1 MEKKY
6 KSGWKSAWA
15 IYPKRNLRKNIWRP
29 IVFAAIAACCY
40 CCSSKSACELIGLV
54 SGWITS
60 GFPSII
66 GFVLSGYVLIV
77 GFSGSD
83 FLLSL
88 AKPRNDNYTLFQ
100 VLNSTF
106 AVVIATMIVT
116 YAIGALYGFI
126 ISCDFVWP
134 INIKWLCV
142 VYNFIAFLLIDFIFF
157 YAVFS
162 LVDIVVNIF
171 NMGQMANVI
180 AEKKIETIQSEKE
193 FGSNR
198 DVSFFRTLINA
209 ILGRKP
215 IINTHAKHQPD

>member
-6 KSGWKSAWA
+6 KPGWKSVWA
-15 IYPKRNLRKNIWRP
+15 IYPKRNLRKNVWRP
-29 IVFAAIAACCY
+29 IVFAVIAACCY
-40 CCSSKSACELIGLV
+40 CCSSKSACELIGVV

-83 FLLSL
+83 FLLRL
-88 AKPRNDNYTLFQ
+88 ANPRKDNYTLFQ

-106 AVVIATMIVT
+106 AVVIAIILVT
-116 YAIGALYGFI
+116 YAIGAIYGFVV
-126 ISCDFVWP
+126 SCDIVWP
-134 INIKWLCV
+134 LKIQWLCI
-142 VYNFIAFLLIDFIFF
+142 VYNFMAFLLIDFFFF

-180 AEKKIETIQSEKE
+180 AERKIEAIQSGKE
-193 FGSNR
+193 SENNR
-198 DVSFFRTLINA
+198 EESSLWKFFKA
-209 ILGRKP
+209 VLG
-215 IINTHAKHQPD
+215 I

>member
-6 KSGWKSAWA
+6 KPGWKSVWA
-15 IYPKRNLRKNIWRP
+15 IYPKRNLRKNVWRP
-29 IVFAAIAACCY
+29 IVFAAFAACCY

-88 AKPRNDNYTLFQ
+88 AKPRKDNYTLFQ
-100 VLNSTF
+100 ILNSTF
-106 AVVIATMIVT
+106 AVVIAILIVT
-116 YAIGALYGFI
+116 YAIGAIYSFVV
-126 ISCDFVWP
+126 SCDIEWP
-134 INIKWLCV
+134 LKIQWLCI
-142 VYNFIAFLLIDFIFF
+142 VYNFMAFLLIDFFFF

-180 AEKKIETIQSEKE
+180 AERKIEAIQSKKE
-193 FGSNR
+193 SENNR
-198 DVSFFRTLINA
+198 EESSLWKFIKAV
-209 ILGRKP
+209 LG
-215 IINTHAKHQPD
+215 I

>member
-6 KSGWKSAWA
+6 KPGWKSVWA
-15 IYPKRNLRKNIWRP
+15 IYPKRNLRKNVWRP
-29 IVFAAIAACCY
+29 IVFAACCY

-66 GFVLSGYVLIV
+66 GFVLSGYLLIV

-88 AKPRNDNYTLFQ
+88 ANHRKDNYTLFQ

-106 AVVIATMIVT
+106 AVVIAIILVT
-116 YAIGALYGFI
+116 YAIGAIYSFVVSSDI
-126 ISCDFVWP
+126 VWP
-134 INIKWLCV
+134 LNIQWLCI
-142 VYNFIAFLLIDFIFF
+142 VYNFMAFLLIDFFFF

-180 AEKKIETIQSEKE
+180 AERKIEAIQSEKE
-193 FGSNR
+193 YENNR
-198 DVSFFRTLINA
+198 EEFSLWKFFKA
-209 ILGRKP
+209 VLG
-215 IINTHAKHQPD
+215 I

>member
-6 KSGWKSAWA
+6 KPGWKSVWA
-15 IYPKRNLRKNIWRP
+15 IYPKRNLRTNVWRP

-88 AKPRNDNYTLFQ
+88 ANPRKDNYTLFQ

-106 AVVIATMIVT
+106 AVVIAIIIVT
-116 YAIGALYGFI
+116 YAIGAIYSLVV
-126 ISCDFVWP
+126 SCDIVWP
-134 INIKWLCV
+134 LKIQWLCI
-142 VYNFIAFLLIDFIFF
+142 VYNFMAFLLIDFFFF

-180 AEKKIETIQSEKE
+180 AERKIEAIQSEKE
-193 FGSNR
+193 YENNR
-198 DVSFFRTLINA
+198 EKSSLWKFFKA
-209 ILGRKP
+209 VLG
-215 IINTHAKHQPD
+215 I

>member
-6 KSGWKSAWA
+6 KPGWKSVWA
-15 IYPKRNLRKNIWRP
+15 IYPKRNLRKNVWRP
-29 IVFAAIAACCY
+29 IVFAAFAACCY

-88 AKPRNDNYTLFQ
+88 AKPRKDNYTLFQ
-100 VLNSTF
+100 ILNSTF
-106 AVVIATMIVT
+106 AVVIAILIVT
-116 YAIGALYGFI
+116 YAIGAIYSFVV
-126 ISCDFVWP
+126 SCDIEWP
-134 INIKWLCV
+134 LKIQWLCI
-142 VYNFIAFLLIDFIFF
+142 VYNFMAFLLIDFFFF

-180 AEKKIETIQSEKE
+180 AERKIEAIQSEKE
-193 FGSNR
+193 SENNR
-198 DVSFFRTLINA
+198 EESSLWKFFKA
-209 ILGRKP
+209 VLG
-215 IINTHAKHQPD
+215 I

>member
-6 KSGWKSAWA
+6 KPGWKSVWA
-15 IYPKRNLRKNIWRP
+15 IYPKRNLRKNVWRP

-88 AKPRNDNYTLFQ
+88 ANPRKDNYTLFQ

-106 AVVIATMIVT
+106 AVVIAIIIVT
-116 YAIGALYGFI
+116 YAIGAIYSLVV
-126 ISCDFVWP
+126 SCDIVWP
-134 INIKWLCV
+134 LKIQWLCI
-142 VYNFIAFLLIDFIFF
+142 VYNFMAFLLIDFFFF

-180 AEKKIETIQSEKE
+180 AERKIEAIQSEKE
-193 FGSNR
+193 YENNR
-198 DVSFFRTLINA
+198 EESSLWKFFKA
-209 ILGRKP
+209 VLG
-215 IINTHAKHQPD
+215 I

>member
-6 KSGWKSAWA
+6 KPGWKAVWS
-15 IYPKRNLRKNIWRP
+15 IYPKRNLRKNVWRP
-29 IVFAAIAACCY
+29 LVFAAIAACCY

-88 AKPRNDNYTLFQ
+88 AKPRKDSYTLFQ

-106 AVVIATMIVT
+106 AVVIAIMIVT
-116 YAIGALYGFI
+116 YAIGALYGFV
-126 ISCDFVWP
+126 ISCNFVWP
-134 INIKWLCV
+134 LKMQWLCI
-142 VYNFIAFLLIDFIFF
+142 VYNFIVFLLIDFIFF

-180 AEKKIETIQSEKE
+180 AERKIEAIQSGKE
-193 FGSNR
+193 SENNR
-198 DVSFFRTLINA
+198 EESSLWKFFKA
-209 ILGRKP
+209 VLGL
-215 IINTHAKHQPD
+215 

>member
-6 KSGWKSAWA
+6 KPGWKSVWA
-15 IYPKRNLRKNIWRP
+15 IYPKRNLRKNVWRP
-29 IVFAAIAACCY
+29 IVFAAFAACCY

-88 AKPRNDNYTLFQ
+88 AKPRKDNYTLFQ
-100 VLNSTF
+100 ILNSTF
-106 AVVIATMIVT
+106 AVVIAILIVT
-116 YAIGALYGFI
+116 YAIGAIYSFVV
-126 ISCDFVWP
+126 SCDIEWP
-134 INIKWLCV
+134 LKIQWLCI
-142 VYNFIAFLLIDFIFF
+142 VYNFIAFLLVDFIFF

-180 AEKKIETIQSEKE
+180 AERKIEAIQSKKE
-193 FGSNR
+193 SENNR
-198 DVSFFRTLINA
+198 EESSLWKFFKA
-209 ILGRKP
+209 VLG
-215 IINTHAKHQPD
+215 I

>member
-6 KSGWKSAWA
+6 KPGWKSVWTV
-15 IYPKRNLRKNIWRP
+15 YPKRNLRNNVWRP

-88 AKPRNDNYTLFQ
+88 ANPRKDNYTLFQ

-106 AVVIATMIVT
+106 AVVIAIILVT
-116 YAIGALYGFI
+116 YAIGAIYGFVV
-126 ISCDFVWP
+126 SCDIVWP
-134 INIKWLCV
+134 LKIQWLCI
-142 VYNFIAFLLIDFIFF
+142 VYNFMAFLLIDFFFF

-180 AEKKIETIQSEKE
+180 AERKIEAIQSGKE
-193 FGSNR
+193 SENNR
-198 DVSFFRTLINA
+198 EESSLWKFFKA
-209 ILGRKP
+209 VLG
-215 IINTHAKHQPD
+215 I

>member
-6 KSGWKSAWA
+6 KPGWKSVWA
-15 IYPKRNLRKNIWRP
+15 IYPKRNLKKNVWRP
-29 IVFAAIAACCY
+29 TLLAVIAACCY

-88 AKPRNDNYTLFQ
+88 AKPRKDNYTLFQ

-106 AVVIATMIVT
+106 AVVIAIMIVT
-116 YAIGALYGFI
+116 YAIGALYGFVVA
-126 ISCDFVWP
+126 CDFVWP
-134 INIKWLCV
+134 LKIKWLCS

-180 AEKKIETIQSEKE
+180 AERKIEAIQSEKE
-193 FGSNR
+193 TENNGEEP
-198 DVSFFRTLINA
+198 SFWKFLKA
-209 ILGRKP
+209 VLGL
-215 IINTHAKHQPD
+215 

>member
-1 MEKKY
+1 METKY
-6 KSGWKSAWA
+6 KPGWKSVWT
-15 IYPKRNLRKNIWRP
+15 IYPKKNLRKNVWRP
-29 IVFAAIAACCY
+29 IVFAAFAACCY

-88 AKPRNDNYTLFQ
+88 AKPRKDNYTLFQ
-100 VLNSTF
+100 ILNSTF
-106 AVVIATMIVT
+106 AVVIAILIVT
-116 YAIGALYGFI
+116 YAIGAIYSFVV
-126 ISCDFVWP
+126 SCDIEWP
-134 INIKWLCV
+134 LKIQWLCI
-142 VYNFIAFLLIDFIFF
+142 VYNFIAFLLVDFIFF

-180 AEKKIETIQSEKE
+180 AERKIEAIQSKKE
-193 FGSNR
+193 SENNR
-198 DVSFFRTLINA
+198 EESSLWKFFKA
-209 ILGRKP
+209 VLG
-215 IINTHAKHQPD
+215 I

>member
-6 KSGWKSAWA
+6 KPGWKSVWA
-15 IYPKRNLRKNIWRP
+15 IYPKRNLRKNVWRP
-29 IVFAAIAACCY
+29 IVFAAFAACCY

-88 AKPRNDNYTLFQ
+88 AKPRKDNYTLFQ
-100 VLNSTF
+100 ILNSTF
-106 AVVIATMIVT
+106 AVVIAILIVT
-116 YAIGALYGFI
+116 YAIGAIYSFVV
-126 ISCDFVWP
+126 SCDIEWP
-134 INIKWLCV
+134 LKIQWLCI
-142 VYNFIAFLLIDFIFF
+142 VYNFMAFLLIDFFFF

-180 AEKKIETIQSEKE
+180 AERKIEAIQSEKE
-193 FGSNR
+193 SENNR
-198 DVSFFRTLINA
+198 EESSLWKFIKAV
-209 ILGRKP
+209 LG
-215 IINTHAKHQPD
+215 I

>member
-1 MEKKY
+1 M
-6 KSGWKSAWA
+6 
-15 IYPKRNLRKNIWRP
+15 
-29 IVFAAIAACCY
+29 AAIAACCY
-40 CCSSKSACELIGLV
+40 CCSSKYACELIGLV

-88 AKPRNDNYTLFQ
+88 AKPRKDNYTLFQ

-106 AVVIATMIVT
+106 AVVIAIMIVT
-116 YAIGALYGFI
+116 YAIGALYGFVVA
-126 ISCDFVWP
+126 CDFVWP
-134 INIKWLCV
+134 LKIKWLCI

-180 AEKKIETIQSEKE
+180 AERKIEAIQSKKE
-193 FGSNR
+193 TENNGEEP
-198 DVSFFRTLINA
+198 SFWKFLKA
-209 ILGRKP
+209 VLGL
-215 IINTHAKHQPD
+215 

>member
-6 KSGWKSAWA
+6 KPGWKSVWA
-15 IYPKRNLRKNIWRP
+15 IYPKRNLRKNVWRP
-29 IVFAAIAACCY
+29 IVFAVIAACCY
-40 CCSSKSACELIGLV
+40 CCSSKNACELIGLV

-88 AKPRNDNYTLFQ
+88 AKPRKDNYTLFQ

-106 AVVIATMIVT
+106 AVVISIILVT
-116 YAIGALYGFI
+116 YAIGAIYSFVV
-126 ISCDFVWP
+126 SCDIVWP
-134 INIKWLCV
+134 LKIQWLCI
-142 VYNFIAFLLIDFIFF
+142 VYNFMAFLLIDFFFF

-180 AEKKIETIQSEKE
+180 AERKIEAIQSEKE
-193 FGSNR
+193 SENNR
-198 DVSFFRTLINA
+198 EESSIWKFFKA
-209 ILGRKP
+209 VLGM
-215 IINTHAKHQPD
+215 